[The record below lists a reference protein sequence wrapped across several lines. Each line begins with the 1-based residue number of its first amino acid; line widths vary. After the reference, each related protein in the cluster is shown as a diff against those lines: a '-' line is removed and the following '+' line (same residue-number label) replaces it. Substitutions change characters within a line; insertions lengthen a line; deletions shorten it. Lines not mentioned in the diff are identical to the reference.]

1 MDNLYLTKL
10 RALSGVI
17 LLILAIAS
25 MITKYTD
32 ESLKIIMIS
41 LAGFLVGA
49 ALVGGKKQQ

>member
-1 MDNLYLTKL
+1 MDDLYLTKL